1 MGAGSRGEGEGRGA
15 TQIVHTAPS
24 ACTLWEQGIG
34 KTNTNS
40 AEDEAKTSAHF
51 HLPRVDHPARVS
63 APGVNIV
70 VWFRSAP
77 RRRNC
82 CPW

>member
-1 MGAGSRGEGEGRGA
+1 MLVAEGNGEGSGA
-15 TQIVHTAPS
+15 TQTVHTAPS
-24 ACTLWEQGIG
+24 VYTLLEQGIG

-40 AEDEAKTSAHF
+40 AGDGAKTSAHF